1 MFLQLVAVGVLWPLA
16 HAAGPGGARLDGT
29 RLDAVAL
36 LFLFVVVLV
45 LCVVSSCLEDAA
57 EDAAEDER
65 DSHRAYH
72 LAEERES
79 PAASPRPPRRARE
92 RSPIWRTL
100 RAEQARLQ
108 DAAL

>member
-1 MFLQLVAVGVLWPLA
+1 
-16 HAAGPGGARLDGT
+16 
-29 RLDAVAL
+29 
-36 LFLFVVVLV
+36 VLV
-45 LCVVSSCLEDAA
+45 LCVVSSCL